1 MSLSQKDLV
10 LVDGSKRSGLNEET
24 KMKVYYAPG
33 SRAVRTVWL
42 LEEIGQTYELAR
54 FTLGQ
59 KEMRGPEYIK
69 INPNGRVP
77 TLIDGDVTISEST
90 AIAQYLG
97 AKYAPELTP
106 GPDAP
111 NFAMYLQWLHYAEG
125 MIMPP
130 INYYV
135 VETILLAPE
144 RRNEEIV
151 ARSLRLLNRTLG
163 AAEAHMEGR
172 EFIAGDFNVA
182 DTITG
187 HAVIMSR
194 RLGAEFSNCPNLC
207 AYADRLE
214 ARAAFKAA
222 EAA

>member
-1 MSLSQKDLV
+1 
-10 LVDGSKRSGLNEET
+10 
-24 KMKVYYAPG
+24 MKVYLAPR

-42 LEEIGQTYELAR
+42 LEEIGKPYELER

-59 KEMRGPEYIK
+59 KEMRGPQYTK

-77 TLIDGDVTISEST
+77 TLVDGDTTITEST

-106 GPDAP
+106 GPDAE
-111 NFAMYLQWLHYAEG
+111 NFATYLQWLNYAEG

-130 INYYV
+130 INNYV
-135 VETILLAPE
+135 VETILLPPE
-144 RRNEEIV
+144 RRNEEIA
-151 ARSLRLLNRTLG
+151 ARSLKLLNRTLG
-163 AAEAHMEGR
+163 AVEGHMEGQS
-172 EFIAGDFNVA
+172 FLAGNFTVA

-187 HAVIMSR
+187 HAIIMSR
-194 RLGAEFSNCPNLC
+194 RLGADFSDCPNLN
-207 AYADRLE
+207 AYANRLE
-214 ARAAFKAA
+214 ERDAFKAA

>member
-1 MSLSQKDLV
+1 M
-10 LVDGSKRSGLNEET
+10 
-24 KMKVYYAPG
+24 
-33 SRAVRTVWL
+33 
-42 LEEIGQTYELAR
+42 
-54 FTLGQ
+54 
-59 KEMRGPEYIK
+59 
-69 INPNGRVP
+69 P
-77 TLIDGDVTISEST
+77 TLIDDDTTISEST

-130 INYYV
+130 INNYV
-135 VETILLAPE
+135 VETILLPPE
-144 RRNEEIV
+144 RRNPEMA
-151 ARSLRLLNRTLG
+151 ARALKLLNRVLG
-163 AAEAHMEGR
+163 AAEVHMEER
-172 EFIAGDFNVA
+172 EFIADDFTVA

-194 RLGAEFSNCPNLC
+194 RLGADFDKCPNLS

-214 ARAAFKAA
+214 TRSALQAA

>member
-1 MSLSQKDLV
+1 
-10 LVDGSKRSGLNEET
+10 
-24 KMKVYYAPG
+24 MKVYFAPR

-42 LEEIGQTYELAR
+42 LEEIGKTYDLVR

-59 KEMRGPEYIK
+59 KEMRGPEYTR

-77 TLIDGDVTISEST
+77 TLVDGDTTITEST

-106 GPDAP
+106 GPDAA
-111 NFAMYLQWLHYAEG
+111 NFA
-125 MIMPP
+125 
-130 INYYV
+130 
-135 VETILLAPE
+135 TILLPPE
-144 RRNEEIV
+144 RRNAEIA
-151 ARSLRLLNRTLG
+151 ARSLKLLNRTLG

-172 EFIAGDFNVA
+172 EFLAGGFTVA

-194 RLGAEFSNCPNLC
+194 RLGADFSGCPNLA

-214 ARAAFKAA
+214 AREAFKAA
-222 EAA
+222 DSA

>member
-1 MSLSQKDLV
+1 
-10 LVDGSKRSGLNEET
+10 
-24 KMKVYYAPG
+24 MKVYFAPQ

-42 LEEIGQTYELAR
+42 LEEIGKEYELER

-59 KEMRGPEYIK
+59 KEMRGPDYTAK
-69 INPNGRVP
+69 NPNGRVP
-77 TLIDGDVTISEST
+77 TLDDDGVLVTEST

-111 NFAMYLQWLHYAEG
+111 NFAEYLQWLHYAEG

-130 INYYV
+130 INNFV
-135 VETILLAPE
+135 VETILLPPE
-144 RRNEEIV
+144 RRSEEH
-151 ARSLRLLNRTLG
+151 AMRAKKLLGRTL
-163 AAEAHMEGR
+163 AAVDQHMAGR
-172 EFIAGDFNVA
+172 EYLAGDFTIA

-194 RLGAEFSNCPNLC
+194 RMGGDVTGMDNPN

-214 ARAAFKAA
+214 AREAFKRA
-222 EAA
+222 EAV

>member
-1 MSLSQKDLV
+1 
-10 LVDGSKRSGLNEET
+10 
-24 KMKVYYAPG
+24 MKVYFAPK

-42 LEEIGQTYELAR
+42 LEEIGQSYELER

-59 KEMRGPEYIK
+59 KEMRAPEYTR

-77 TLIDGDVTISEST
+77 TLVDGDTTIMEST

-130 INYYV
+130 INNYV
-135 VETILLAPE
+135 VETILLPPD
-144 RRNEEIV
+144 RRNPELA
-151 ARSLRLLNRTLG
+151 ARALKLLNRVLG
-163 AAEAHMEGR
+163 GVETHMEGR
-172 EFIAGDFNVA
+172 EFIAGDFTVA

-194 RLGAEFSNCPNLC
+194 RLGADFDNCSNLN

-214 ARAAFKAA
+214 GRPAFEAA
-222 EAA
+222 ETA

>member
-1 MSLSQKDLV
+1 M
-10 LVDGSKRSGLNEET
+10 
-24 KMKVYYAPG
+24 MKVYFAPN

-42 LEEIGQTYELAR
+42 LEEIGKPYELER

-59 KEMRGPEYIK
+59 KEMRGPEYAR

-97 AKYAPELTP
+97 ARYAPELTP
-106 GPDAP
+106 GPDAA

-130 INYYV
+130 INNYV
-135 VETILLAPE
+135 VETILLPPD
-144 RRNEEIV
+144 RRNE
-151 ARSLRLLNRTLG
+151 ANAMRALKLLNRTLG

-172 EFIAGDFNVA
+172 EYMADDFTVA

-187 HAVIMSR
+187 HAVMMSR
-194 RLGAEFSNCPNLC
+194 RLGADFTNCPNLS
-207 AYADRLE
+207 AYANRLE
-214 ARAAFKAA
+214 GRAAFRAA
-222 EAA
+222 EAS

>member
-1 MSLSQKDLV
+1 
-10 LVDGSKRSGLNEET
+10 
-24 KMKVYYAPG
+24 MKVYFAPR

-42 LEEIGQTYELAR
+42 LEEIGKTYDLVR

-59 KEMRGPEYIK
+59 KEMRGPEYAR

-77 TLIDGDVTISEST
+77 TLVDGDTTITEST

-106 GPDAP
+106 GPDAA
-111 NFAMYLQWLHYAEG
+111 NFATYLQWLNYAEG

-130 INYYV
+130 INNYV
-135 VETILLAPE
+135 VETILLPPE
-144 RRNEEIV
+144 RRNAEIA
-151 ARSLRLLNRTLG
+151 ARSLKLLNRTLG

-172 EFIAGDFNVA
+172 DFLAGDFTVA

-194 RLGAEFSNCPNLC
+194 RLGADFSACPNLA

-214 ARAAFKAA
+214 AREAFKAA
-222 EAA
+222 DSA